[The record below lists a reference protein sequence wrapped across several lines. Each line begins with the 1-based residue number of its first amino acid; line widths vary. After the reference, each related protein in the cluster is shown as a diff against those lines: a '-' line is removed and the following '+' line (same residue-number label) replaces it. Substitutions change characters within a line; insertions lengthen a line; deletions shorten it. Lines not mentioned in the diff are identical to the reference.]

1 MALRRGLV
9 PAIAIAIAAMTDAFA
24 QFAPQ
29 VAKPP
34 CWDDFM
40 PLREEAQK
48 RATAI
53 SVAGKRKAEPNE
65 ICALLGRFAE
75 AEAKVIQFVETN
87 GQWCGI
93 PPEMLKQMKESQS
106 KAAELRERTC
116 GAKSP
121 PPKRMRIAAFSPDF
135 AGW

>member
-9 PAIAIAIAAMTDAFA
+9 PAIAIAIAVGADASA

-29 VAKPP
+29 AAKPP
-34 CWDDFM
+34 CYNDFM

-53 SVAGKRKAEPNE
+53 SAAGRRKAEPKE
-65 ICALLGRFAE
+65 ICELFGRFAE
-75 AEAKVIQFVETN
+75 AEAKVIQFVENN

-93 PPEMLKQMKESQS
+93 PPETLAQMKESQR
-106 KAAELRERTC
+106 KAAETRKQMC
-116 GAKSP
+116 AA